1 MILRYKN
8 VFILTLFLVISVFS
22 VNAHA
27 ARSSVSIM
35 TPRNTVK
42 HLSEENYSY
51 GYTYL
56 PGDALDAYETIYR
69 KVSWPVNYDFLDK
82 RLLRPISVVYVD
94 YVPQCVRNCV
104 SNILSNLREPN
115 NVINNMLVARPLD
128 SGISLSRFAINSTIG
143 VLGCFDVAESF
154 SLENKKMTFG
164 TVLGKWGVQQG
175 GYLVIPGL
183 GVTTYREYIGT
194 YIDDMMFLHHFIP
207 WWQIAILAGIE
218 AVDTRS
224 EMLQYDDL
232 LSNSLDPYSQ
242 MRDFYLLNAEKQVS
256 GKIEMAPVEE
266 ATPEDLESFMDEID
280 E

>member
-56 PGDALDAYETIYR
+56 PGDALDSYETIYR

-175 GYLVIPGL
+175 GYLVLPANL
-183 GVTTYREYIGT
+183 S
-194 YIDDMMFLHHFIP
+194 FL
-207 WWQIAILAGIE
+207 
-218 AVDTRS
+218 S
-224 EMLQYDDL
+224 
-232 LSNSLDPYSQ
+232 
-242 MRDFYLLNAEKQVS
+242 
-256 GKIEMAPVEE
+256 
-266 ATPEDLESFMDEID
+266 
-280 E
+280 